1 MSSEQDLRQEMV
13 QTVDE
18 LYEHG
23 MITPTGGNISV
34 RITDEE
40 DAFLITP
47 TMLYKGALRSEHM
60 VKVNGKGRP
69 YERRKRPSV
78 ETRVHLSIYA
88 AYPDIE
94 AVIHSHARLCTALGL
109 IGGSIAPITVDAAAF
124 VHTQIVPYCMSGS
137 AELCQGAVEALQHSP
152 AVLLQNHGLL
162 TVGWTLRQAANR
174 TMAIEEVVKIMLAC
188 KLFGKEPATLP
199 AEVLELLQSV
209 GMA

>member
-1 MSSEQDLRQEMV
+1 
-13 QTVDE
+13 
-18 LYEHG
+18 
-23 MITPTGGNISV
+23 
-34 RITDEE
+34 
-40 DAFLITP
+40 
-47 TMLYKGALRSEHM
+47 
-60 VKVNGKGRP
+60 
-69 YERRKRPSV
+69 
-78 ETRVHLSIYA
+78 
-88 AYPDIE
+88 
-94 AVIHSHARLCTALGL
+94 
-109 IGGSIAPITVDAAAF
+109 
-124 VHTQIVPYCMSGS
+124 MSGS

>member
-1 MSSEQDLRQEMV
+1 MSLDPSLRQEMV
-13 QTVDE
+13 QIVEE

-34 RITDEE
+34 RLTDEE

-47 TMLYKGALRSEHM
+47 TMLYKGALKPQDM
-60 VKVNGKGRP
+60 VKVNGKGKP
-69 YERRKRPSV
+69 YERRQRPSV
-78 ETRVHLSIYA
+78 ETLVHLSVYE
-88 AYPDIE
+88 AYPEIE

-109 IGGSIAPITVDAAAF
+109 IGGNIAPITVDAAAF
-124 VHTQIVPYCMSGS
+124 AHAQVVPFCLSGS
-137 AELCQGAVEALQHSP
+137 PELCQGTLQALKHSP

-188 KLFGKEPATLP
+188 KLFGQEPAVLP
-199 AEVLELLQSV
+199 PEMLELLHSA